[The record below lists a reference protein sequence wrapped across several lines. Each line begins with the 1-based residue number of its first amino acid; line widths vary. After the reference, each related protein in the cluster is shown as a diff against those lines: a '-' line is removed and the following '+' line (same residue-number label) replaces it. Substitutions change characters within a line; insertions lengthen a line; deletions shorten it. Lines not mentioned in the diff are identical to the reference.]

1 MNSSKDTFEVTP
13 WGVSGVVDYEK
24 LIKEFG
30 TQPLTDDLIK
40 KIELLVGEV
49 HFMIRRKVFFSHRD
63 LDLALSD
70 YENGIGFFLYTGR
83 GPSGP
88 MHLGHIVPFYFT
100 KWLQDK
106 FNANLY
112 IQVTDD
118 EKFLEEKRNLSW
130 EEVRKWTNEN
140 ILDIAAVGFN
150 PDKTFIFTDTEYM
163 WKIYPIAIKV
173 ARKINFSLAKAVFGF
188 DLQTNI
194 GMIFYPAIQIVP
206 TLFEKKRCLIPAAID
221 QDPYWRIQRDIAE
234 DLGYYKTSAMHSK
247 FIPPLTGF
255 QGKMSSSKPETAIYL
270 SDDAKTIRTKVYKYA
285 FSGGRATIEE
295 HRKYGGDPSVDVSF
309 QWLYMFL
316 EEDDKKVK
324 RIEEDYRNGKLLTG
338 ELKDILIEKLVTF
351 LEKHKE
357 RREKAKEIVNLYKYE
372 GKLAKEMWSDLK
384 TQALT

>member
-270 SDDAKTIRTKVYKYA
+270 
-285 FSGGRATIEE
+285 
-295 HRKYGGDPSVDVSF
+295 
-309 QWLYMFL
+309 
-316 EEDDKKVK
+316 
-324 RIEEDYRNGKLLTG
+324 
-338 ELKDILIEKLVTF
+338 
-351 LEKHKE
+351 
-357 RREKAKEIVNLYKYE
+357 
-372 GKLAKEMWSDLK
+372 
-384 TQALT
+384 